1 MATAINDPPTD
12 EQRLSDTFAALAS
25 ETRRKMLQRLASG
38 EASVNELAEPF
49 DMSLPA
55 ISKHLKVLENAG
67 LVTRSQRAQYRPCN
81 LNPAPLIEVASW
93 AERHREIWEARFDR
107 MDSYLQ
113 ELQDAGAAGPS
124 TESANQSATGSATE
138 SEKRSADRSAGN
150 SDSKN
155 SKSNKTEHTAKTE
168 KPNEDRDVDK

>member
-124 TESANQSATGSATE
+124 TESEKGSANR
-138 SEKRSADRSAGN
+138 SEKESANRSAGN

-155 SKSNKTEHTAKTE
+155 SKSNKTEHTATTE

>member
-124 TESANQSATGSATE
+124 TESANQSAN
-138 SEKRSADRSAGN
+138 RSAGN

-155 SKSNKTEHTAKTE
+155 SKSNKTEHTATTE
-168 KPNEDRDVDK
+168 KSNEDRDVDK

>member
-49 DMSLPA
+49 DMTLPA

-124 TESANQSATGSATE
+124 TESA
-138 SEKRSADRSAGN
+138 DRSAGN

-155 SKSNKTEHTAKTE
+155 NKSNKTEHTAKTE
-168 KPNEDRDVDK
+168 KPNETGT